1 MVSATSLFG
10 PGAQHWLHNHQG
22 EIIESVYDVPM
33 KATVKWANSIS
44 SSIILTWFYIKTQI
58 CIHKNYVKEKVK
70 YYFKQLYKVLKKYTR
85 TSEPVNEVGSWTTN
99 WATMVGSVE
108 NFVKKNSTSATASSS
123 LTTPEA
129 TMT

>member
-44 SSIILTWFYIKTQI
+44 SSIILTWFHTKTQI
-58 CIHKNYVKEKVK
+58 CTHKNYVKEKVK